1 MNLNFDSS
9 LDFCSRVFL
18 CHSSHPCQPPPL
30 TSKPISY
37 RKVVSSGVTRW
48 KLLLNSPVIF
58 IITFPL
64 KPISSQVFFTVF
76 DWQTLTCMSFSIPV
90 LPIEGRRFKT
100 SLQRIW
106 KQGDVNNWGHFCNQS
121 NLRKKRG
128 QKWRISLQ
136 SHSKM
141 MPQVKS
147 AVICCDLFFLS
158 GSISDHSIYTETMVL
173 NMGIPLTFK
182 SGRVIRNQKS
192 KDPLGRATHRLQS
205 DLTKLAVRKQA
216 IEL

>member
-1 MNLNFDSS
+1 
-9 LDFCSRVFL
+9 
-18 CHSSHPCQPPPL
+18 
-30 TSKPISY
+30 
-37 RKVVSSGVTRW
+37 
-48 KLLLNSPVIF
+48 
-58 IITFPL
+58 
-64 KPISSQVFFTVF
+64 
-76 DWQTLTCMSFSIPV
+76 
-90 LPIEGRRFKT
+90 
-100 SLQRIW
+100 
-106 KQGDVNNWGHFCNQS
+106 
-121 NLRKKRG
+121 
-128 QKWRISLQ
+128 
-136 SHSKM
+136 M

-192 KDPLGRATHRLQS
+192 KDPLGRTTHRLQS